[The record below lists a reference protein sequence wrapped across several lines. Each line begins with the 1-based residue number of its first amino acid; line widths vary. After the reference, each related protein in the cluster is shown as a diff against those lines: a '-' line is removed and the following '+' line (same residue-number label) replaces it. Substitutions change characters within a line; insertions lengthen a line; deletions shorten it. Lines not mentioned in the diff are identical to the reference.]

1 VTRNTHPPGAS
12 ASSLWRNSNFLL
24 LWSGQGVSALG
35 SSITELSLPILVLAV
50 TGSPAQAGF
59 VAAVGTAPNL
69 LFSLLAGALVDRW
82 NRKLVMIVCDL
93 TRFLALGS
101 VPLAYALGQLSL
113 AQLFIVAGLQ
123 GTCFVFFGLAMFSC
137 LPNIIPKQHIARA
150 NSLNQAAESGGLLLG
165 PGLAGTIINLAHNT
179 KAGAALVLMADS
191 ISYLVS
197 AVSLMFIRG
206 PFQSQRGQETQ
217 SPLHTQIGEGV
228 SFLWSRT
235 GLRVM
240 LFVTMS
246 ILMFTGPLY
255 IGVIMLAGG
264 MGADALTTG
273 LIFSGA
279 SLGGVTGA
287 VLAPWL
293 QQRLGN
299 GKLVILAVLVPALLL
314 PVMAMATNPWVL
326 VLGWAIIDVTV
337 PFFNIAQ
344 VSYRF
349 SVVPDAIQGRVGS
362 VFRTLGFGAAI
373 VGTSLG
379 GILLDQFGPRPV
391 FLIMAG
397 GLALTAGL
405 ASLTEIRRA
414 GHAARPV
421 LRGSVRSIPPT
432 AVLRMLAQ
440 LGRTGLLRLS
450 YRRLSGEVYVR
461 NGRVVAAQLSQEH
474 GLAALEGIAVA
485 LPDGEFRFEDDVASR
500 ADDAELLA
508 LDLPH
513 HLELLESERSYVRR
527 MIPSLRLVP
536 QLVGYGQ
543 LSNAGGSVVLR
554 RGVVRLLPALALG
567 RTVEAMALE
576 YGLIDSIRA
585 VVDLLELEL
594 ATLRSAKEAGRQRPS
609 APPADVLPAAQLAA
623 DPAPAELVGRWPTSG
638 TGAEHTMRRA
648 DPFGVELAA
657 GD

>member
-1 VTRNTHPPGAS
+1 
-12 ASSLWRNSNFLL
+12 

-35 SSITELSLPILVLAV
+35 SSITELSLPLLVLAIS
-50 TGSPAQAGF
+50 GSPAQAGF
-59 VAAVGTAPNL
+59 VAAAGTAPNL

-93 TRFLALGS
+93 ARFLALGS
-101 VPLAYALGQLSL
+101 IPLAYVLGQLSL
-113 AQLFIVAGLQ
+113 GQLFVVAAIQ
-123 GTCFVFFGLAMFSC
+123 GTSLVFFGLAMFSC
-137 LPNIIPKQHIARA
+137 LPNVIPRQHVARA
-150 NSLNQAAESGGLLLG
+150 TSLNQAAESGALLLG
-165 PGLAGTIINLAHNT
+165 PGLAGTIINLAQSA
-179 KAGAALVLMADS
+179 KAGAALVLLADS

-197 AVSLMFIRG
+197 AVSLLFIRV
-206 PFQSQRGQETQ
+206 PFQSQRDEVAQT
-217 SPLHTQIGEGV
+217 PLHVQIGEGLA
-228 SFLWSRT
+228 FLWGKP
-235 GLRVM
+235 GLRAM

-246 ILMFTGPLY
+246 VLMFTGPLY
-255 IGVIMLAGG
+255 IGVIMLASNL
-264 MGADALTTG
+264 GADAFTIG

-279 SLGGVTGA
+279 SIGGVSGA
-287 VLAPWL
+287 FAAPWL
-293 QQRLGN
+293 QQRVGN
-299 GKLVILAVLVPALLL
+299 GTLVILSLVVPALLL
-314 PVMAMATNPWVL
+314 PVMALASTPWVL
-326 VLGWAIIDVTV
+326 MVGWAIIDVTV

-344 VSYRF
+344 ASYRF

-362 VFRTLGFGAAI
+362 VFRTVGFGAAI
-373 VGTSLG
+373 VGTSMG
-379 GILLDQFGPRPV
+379 GILLDRLGPSPV

-397 GLALTAGL
+397 GLALTAGV
-405 ASLTEIRRA
+405 ASLTQVRRA

-421 LRGSVRSIPPT
+421 FRGSVRSIPPT

-440 LGRTGLLRLS
+440 LGQTGLLRLS
-450 YRRLSGEVYVR
+450 YRRLSGELYLR
-461 NGRVVAAQLSQEH
+461 NGRMVAAQLNHEH

-500 ADDAELLA
+500 VDDADLLA

-513 HLELLESERSYVRR
+513 YLDLLESERRYVGR
-527 MIPSLRLVP
+527 MIPSLQLVP

-567 RTVEAMALE
+567 QTVEAMALE
-576 YGLIDSIRA
+576 YGLIDSVRA

-594 ATLRSAKEAGRQRPS
+594 ATLRSAKEAGHRPS
-609 APPADVLPAAQLAA
+609 APPTDVLPAAQLAA
-623 DPAPAELVGRWPTSG
+623 EPEPAELVGRWPTSG
-638 TGAEHTMRRA
+638 TGGEQTMRRA